1 MYIKSR
7 QKELQ
12 GEEGSFGSGVKLAA
26 EEWKNLTPDS
36 KKAHNKKYD
45 EAMAAW
51 QEHSSVGKNAA
62 DVKFKV
68 RTTNGEKLETQL
80 PRNLGRCY
88 VNKKKAG
95 GVDEANKLLKELFK
109 LGMDGATR
117 SDIEQCK
124 RARYAASPATVQPH
138 TDRKEGL

>member
-12 GEEGSFGSGVKLAA
+12 GEARSFGRGAKLAA
-26 EEWKNLTPDS
+26 EEWKNLAPDT
-36 KKAHNKKYD
+36 KNVHIFKYD

-51 QEHSSVGKNAA
+51 QEHSTVRTNVG
-62 DVKFKV
+62 DVEFKV

-95 GVDEANKLLKELFK
+95 GVDEALKLLNELFQ
-109 LGMDGATR
+109 LGMDGATH
-117 SDIEQCK
+117 SDIEQRK
-124 RARYAASPATVQPH
+124 RARYTDSSATVQPLPN
-138 TDRKEGL
+138 RKE